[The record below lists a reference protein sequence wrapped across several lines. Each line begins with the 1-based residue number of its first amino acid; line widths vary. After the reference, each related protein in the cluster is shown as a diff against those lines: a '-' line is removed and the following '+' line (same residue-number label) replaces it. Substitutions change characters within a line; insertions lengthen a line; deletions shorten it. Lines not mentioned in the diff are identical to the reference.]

1 MNFVKLTYGAVLLR
15 LLLDVNPIFSQ
26 TIAPA
31 ASVSPTNVPAVGRRG
46 GPLSDADKAEIARV
60 ADYPAWTPG
69 VGDGNYFIGPTYA
82 PAPEQTAR
90 DGVPKGRVASFTLNA
105 ADSRFYPDIGLK
117 GATPTRKVTVY
128 IPSQYVPGTP
138 AALMVAA
145 DAFGARNNQL
155 PNILDNMI
163 ADHRLPVIIAVMVA
177 NGGGDGSGSERG
189 LEYDTVSGKNAEF
202 IETEILPKVEK
213 DYGVMLTKDPDG
225 RMALAASSG
234 GVASFTMAWF
244 HPELYH
250 RVLTFSGTYV
260 NQHPDADHPHGA
272 WEYHEHLIPESPIKP
287 LRVWMEVGQNDLGST
302 NTAAAFHNWL
312 IANMRMADA
321 LKAKGNHYQLIYAKG
336 VGHTDHNVIAQTLP
350 QALEFLWKDYKPATK

>member
-1 MNFVKLTYGAVLLR
+1 MKFLKLSCGAGLFCLWLGQGGSFAQVVGPGTGAVA
-15 LLLDVNPIFSQ
+15 SSA
-26 TIAPA
+26 AP
-31 ASVSPTNVPAVGRRG
+31 VSKRG
-46 GPLSDADKAEIARV
+46 GPASEADKAEMAKV
-60 ADYPAWTPG
+60 AGYPAWTPG
-69 VGDGNYFIGPTYA
+69 AGDGCYFIGPTYT

-90 DGVPKGRVASFTLNA
+90 EGVPKGRVESFTLNA
-105 ADSRFYPDIGLK
+105 ADSKFYPDTGLK

-138 AALMVAA
+138 AALMVSA
-145 DAFGARNNQL
+145 DAFGARNNQI

-163 ADHRLPVIIAVMVA
+163 ADHRLPVMVAVMVA
-177 NGGGDGSGSERG
+177 NGGGDGPGSERG

-213 DYGVMLTKDPDG
+213 NYGVTLTRDPEA
-225 RMALAASSG
+225 RMTLAASSG

-250 RVLTFSGTYV
+250 RVLTYSGTYV
-260 NQHPDADHPHGA
+260 NQHPDGDHPHGA
-272 WEYHEHLIPESPIKP
+272 WEYHERLIPESPAKP

-302 NTAAAFHNWL
+302 NASTALHNWL

-321 LKAKGNHYQLIYAKG
+321 LKAKGNHYQLVYAKG

-350 QALEFLWKDYKPATK
+350 QALEYVWKDYQPSAK